1 MLDPNNANSLTGEI
15 HPLPPHLI
23 LTKTTVDLHFIVVG
37 PLATS
42 NELMLQLV
50 LNAFHDAVSLLLRGQ
65 IEKRNVL
72 EALDMVLLAAD
83 ETVDDG

>member
-1 MLDPNNANSLTGEI
+1 MLHLT
-15 HPLPPHLI
+15 
-23 LTKTTVDLHFIVVG
+23 
-37 PLATS
+37 
-42 NELMLQLV
+42 